1 MSAPSRTFRCDVRLA
16 GLAVALAVCL
26 FTVQCSGGN
35 AGTGTPTG
43 PTIPGPSNP
52 NPNPTPAG
60 PETFVGAGDI
70 AICGGNAEA
79 TARQLDG
86 IGGTVFTLGDNAYS
100 SGSRADFQNCYE
112 PTWGR
117 HKSRTRP
124 TPGNH
129 DYATPGAAPYYDYF
143 GANAGPAGVGY
154 YSFDLGAW
162 HIISLNSNVGADG
175 GSPQSAWLR
184 GDLAANA
191 AARCTL
197 AYWHH
202 PLFSSGPNGTRETPV
217 MREMFRLL
225 YNANV
230 DLVLVG
236 HDHTY
241 ERFAPQDADG
251 RLDTARGI
259 RQFVVG
265 TGGVPLYDFEAI
277 KPNSEVRLKSH
288 GVIKLTLS
296 SDHYQWDFLAL
307 SGAGDSGSTTC
318 H

>member
-1 MSAPSRTFRCDVRLA
+1 MPTPLNMRSVRIA
-16 GLAVALAVCL
+16 GLAVAVLAAAIGI
-26 FTVQCSGGN
+26 QCSGGSR
-35 AGTGTPTG
+35 GTGSPTG
-43 PTIPGPSNP
+43 PTIPGPSTP
-52 NPNPTPAG
+52 SPGPPPTGG

-100 SGSRADFQNCYE
+100 SGTRADFQNCYE

-124 TPGNH
+124 APGNH
-129 DYATPGAAPYYDYF
+129 DYETPGASAYFEYF
-143 GANAGPAGVGY
+143 GANAGPIGLGY

-162 HIISLNSNVGADG
+162 HVISLNSNIGTDP
-175 GSPQSAWLR
+175 GSAQAAWLR
-184 GDLAANA
+184 ADLAASAN
-191 AARCTL
+191 ARCTL
-197 AYWHH
+197 AFWHH
-202 PLFSSGPNGTRETPV
+202 PVFSSGPNGNREAPV
-217 MREMFRLL
+217 MREIYRIL

-230 DLVLVG
+230 DLALVG
-236 HDHTY
+236 HDHLY
-241 ERFAPQDADG
+241 ERFGPQDADG

-277 KPNSEVRLKSH
+277 KPNSEVRLKVH
-288 GVIKLTLS
+288 GVLRLVLS
-296 SDHYQWDFLAL
+296 SDRYQWDFLAV
-307 SGAGDSGSTTC
+307 SGAGDSGSQAC

>member
-1 MSAPSRTFRCDVRLA
+1 
-16 GLAVALAVCL
+16 
-26 FTVQCSGGN
+26 
-35 AGTGTPTG
+35 
-43 PTIPGPSNP
+43 
-52 NPNPTPAG
+52 
-60 PETFVGAGDI
+60 VGAGDI

-100 SGSRADFQNCYE
+100 SGTNADFQNCYE

-129 DYATPGAAPYYDYF
+129 DYATPGAVGYFDYF
-143 GANAGPAGVGY
+143 GLNAGPSGVGY

-162 HIISLNSNVGADG
+162 HIISLNSNVATDA
-175 GSPQSAWLR
+175 GSPQAAWLR
-184 GDLAANA
+184 ADLAANA
-191 AARCTL
+191 APRCTL

-202 PLFSSGPNGTRETPV
+202 PLFSSGPNGNRETPV
-217 MREMFRLL
+217 MREIYRIL
-225 YNANV
+225 YNANA

-251 RLDTARGI
+251 RLDIVRGM

-265 TGGVPLYDFEAI
+265 TGGVSLYGFEAI
-277 KPNSEVRLKSH
+277 RPNSEVRLSSH
-288 GVIKLTLS
+288 GVLKLTLM
-296 SDHYQWDFLAL
+296 SDQYQWDFLAL
-307 SGAGDSGSTTC
+307 SGGGDSGTTLC

>member
-1 MSAPSRTFRCDVRLA
+1 MPTPVNMRSVRIA
-16 GLAVALAVCL
+16 GLAVAVLAAAIGI
-26 FTVQCSGGN
+26 QCSGGN
-35 AGTGTPTG
+35 SGTGSPTG
-43 PTIPGPSNP
+43 PTIPGPSTP
-52 NPNPTPAG
+52 SPGPPPTGG

-100 SGSRADFQNCYE
+100 SGTRADFQNCYE

-124 TPGNH
+124 APGNH
-129 DYATPGAAPYYDYF
+129 DYENPGASAYFEYF
-143 GANAGPAGVGY
+143 GANAGPIGLGY

-162 HIISLNSNVGADG
+162 HVISLNSNIGTDP
-175 GSPQSAWLR
+175 GSAQAAWLR
-184 GDLAANA
+184 ADLAASAN
-191 AARCTL
+191 ARCTL

-202 PLFSSGPNGTRETPV
+202 PVFSSGPNGNREAPV
-217 MREMFRLL
+217 MREIYRIL

-230 DLVLVG
+230 DLALVG
-236 HDHTY
+236 HDHLY
-241 ERFAPQDADG
+241 ERFGPQDTDG

-277 KPNSEVRLKSH
+277 KPNSEVRLKAH
-288 GVIKLTLS
+288 GVLRLVLS
-296 SDHYQWDFLAL
+296 SDRYQWDFLAV
-307 SGAGDSGSTTC
+307 SGAGDSGSQAC